1 MLVASSFDLWQKD
14 TFFSAAEEVQ
24 QSADI
29 MESSYRTWIRARREG
44 CKPEDLDELSREL
57 QMALGTAKWQLDE
70 FERAVR
76 MSYRS
81 HRDDITVSRHSQFV
95 SALEDQVSR
104 VETALKESF
113 QVEGKK
119 AFHWVN
125 LDEEECDDLALFLSG
140 NSGTSQSDEAVG
152 TSLLNKKS
160 SRKEHSNLG
169 PEVSSTIQI
178 PNEGNSPQKVVKTN
192 EDINCLVEQED
203 IKFLETGNGISLQAD
218 KIASNRRNLSPP
230 DRSALEI
237 VIVKDDRQ
245 NNAEIEA
252 TPKEK
257 GTKPFFW
264 NARGEDRPLV
274 KGGVSSHPH
283 LNVISWINQRLRG
296 YHRNQR
302 EQQMS
307 QVLPVNSMRFVLALL
322 LTIFLV
328 VPFLVFST

>member
-1 MLVASSFDLWQKD
+1 MLVANSFDLWQKD
-14 TFFSAAEEVQ
+14 AFFSAAEEVQ

-29 MESSYRTWIRARREG
+29 MESSYRTWVRARREG
-44 CKPEDLDELSREL
+44 CKEEELDELSREL
-57 QMALGTAKWQLDE
+57 QMALGTAKWQLEE
-70 FERAVR
+70 FERAVC

-95 SALEDQVSR
+95 SALEDQISR

-125 LDEEECDDLALFLSG
+125 LDEEECDDLAIFLSG
-140 NSGTSQSDEAVG
+140 NSGTSQRITDEAVG

-160 SRKEHSNLG
+160 IRKEHSNLG
-169 PEVSSTIQI
+169 SEDSSTIQI
-178 PNEGNSPQKVVKTN
+178 LNEVKSPQEVVSTN
-192 EDINCLVEQED
+192 EDINCFV
-203 IKFLETGNGISLQAD
+203 ETGNGISFQAD
-218 KIASNRRNLSPP
+218 KTASNR
-230 DRSALEI
+230 RSALEI

-245 NNAEIEA
+245 NTAEVEA

-264 NARGEDRPLV
+264 NARGEDRHV
-274 KGGVSSHPH
+274 DKGVLLSHPQ
-283 LNVISWINQRLRG
+283 LNVLSWINQRLRG

-302 EQQMS
+302 QQQMS
-307 QVLPVNSMRFVLALL
+307 QMLPVNSIRFVLALL

-328 VPFLVFST
+328 VPFLLFST